1 MGKPMTIDAVRFY
14 ASVVRST
21 LAMKLS
27 RLDLTWHQ
35 AWALSIATSAY
46 ELRIVEIRRVMAFE
60 RWTYRAKFENPDVT
74 VTATRTSDGL
84 FVARLADIL
93 GTKSVHSDD
102 MREIVK
108 FIDEA
113 VSEVPKT
120 ASGWWKIR

>member
-1 MGKPMTIDAVRFY
+1 MTIDAVRFY
-14 ASVVRST
+14 ASVVRSA

-27 RLDLTWHQ
+27 RLDLTWKQ
-35 AWALSIATSAY
+35 SLALAAAMATYS
-46 ELRIVEIRRVMAFE
+46 LRITEIRKVMAFE

-74 VTATRTSDGL
+74 VTATRTNDGL

-102 MREIVK
+102 MREIIK